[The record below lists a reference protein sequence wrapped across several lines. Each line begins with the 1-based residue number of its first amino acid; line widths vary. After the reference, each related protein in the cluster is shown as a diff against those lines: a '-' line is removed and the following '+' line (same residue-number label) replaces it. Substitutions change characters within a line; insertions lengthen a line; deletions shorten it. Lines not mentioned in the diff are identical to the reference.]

1 MFANYNGVSFP
12 MANFTDEFYDP
23 KHEPKKQTAG
33 DTVQTKISKD
43 TQYFPDSVYYSKDN
57 GYVTIKKVLEND

>member
-1 MFANYNGVSFP
+1 
-12 MANFTDEFYDP
+12 MANLTDEFHDP
-23 KHEPKKQTAG
+23 KHDPNKQTAG
-33 DTVQTKISKD
+33 DTVQAKISKD